1 MLDFS
6 LDQLFPSLGRHEFL
20 ERYLGNSPMVE
31 HNHPYAESLKELP
44 FLTSVKGLIDQ
55 WPAEVNA
62 YLKGTAD
69 EVNSTA
75 LAAPEAFELFQ
86 KEGSGL
92 FFDDPNRFVP
102 ELNHYLDQLKS
113 ELGFSQMT
121 YARSLIYLIAKDKGT
136 DPHFD
141 QNINFI
147 FQITG
152 TKKWWIAPNHTVA
165 NPLERHTIG
174 HEPSPE
180 LASYTHEDF
189 PNEFPEEE
197 AIEIEL
203 KPGSLL
209 FLPRGVWHKTHAQTQ
224 ALSLNFTFT
233 APSYADL
240 MLAALRSR
248 LLQSPQWRETVQFLG
263 NPDFEQHSLAFFNEL
278 ISELSEDSKQWQAQ
292 DILGATETN

>member
-20 ERYLGNSPMVE
+20 ERYLGNTPMVE
-31 HNHPYAESLKELP
+31 HEHPHAQKLRELP
-44 FLTSVKGLIDQ
+44 LLTSVENLIKE
-55 WPAEVNA
+55 WPVQVNA
-62 YLKGTAD
+62 YMKGTAD
-69 EVNSTA
+69 EVNSAEVSAQEA
-75 LAAPEAFELFQ
+75 LHLYETQ
-86 KEGSGL
+86 GSGL
-92 FFDDPNRFVP
+92 FFDDPNRFLP
-102 ELNHYLDQLKS
+102 ELNLYLDQLKS

-121 YARSLIYLIAKDKGT
+121 YARSLIYLIAKGKGT
-136 DPHFD
+136 APHFD

-174 HEPSPE
+174 HDPSPE
-180 LASYTHEDF
+180 LASYSHEEF
-189 PNEFPEEE
+189 PTEFPEEE
-197 AIEIEL
+197 AIEFEL

-209 FLPRGVWHKTHAQTQ
+209 FLPRGVWHKTHAESE

-240 MLAALRSR
+240 ILAALRSR
-248 LLQSPQWRETVQFLG
+248 LIQSPQWRETVQFLG
-263 NPDFEQHSLAFFNEL
+263 NPDFEGHSINLFNDL
-278 ISELSEDSKQWQAQ
+278 LQELSEDSKHWKAK
-292 DILGATETN
+292 DILGATEG